1 MRNLHLAQRFIV
13 KGERDKI
20 LQWLAFVILLLLAS
34 TMVVK
39 GGYMQAKAHFAQYLI
54 ERAFTQTL
62 ADNTPHK
69 PWSWADTHP
78 VAKMRFISPKFKS
91 SENDLYILAGISG
104 RTLAFGPGLFLGGAT
119 AGEQGNTII
128 AGHRDSHFLR
138 LKYLQL
144 GDVIEL
150 TNTQGHLSQYQVTDL
165 RVVHESQVEEMAT
178 TKDSRLTLITCYPF
192 DALSAEAD
200 LRYIVEAKSISVGRD
215 SLI

>member
-62 ADNTPHK
+62 ADNNPHK

-128 AGHRDSHFLR
+128 AGHRDWGML
-138 LKYLQL
+138 L
-144 GDVIEL
+144 
-150 TNTQGHLSQYQVTDL
+150 N
-165 RVVHESQVEEMAT
+165 
-178 TKDSRLTLITCYPF
+178 
-192 DALSAEAD
+192 
-200 LRYIVEAKSISVGRD
+200 
-215 SLI
+215 